1 MSEKSIGSKILKSSF
16 WTYLGGWGDKL
27 IGFISTL
34 VLARILLPDD
44 FGIVA
49 TASIVSGLFSVIT
62 SLGANQ
68 YLIRKN
74 ELDNSDLNTAW
85 TVGLIMTLIA
95 SIGIFISASP
105 VAEFMDDDR
114 LILVIQVLSISPFL
128 SGFSNIGTILY
139 AREYN
144 YKPGMSLSLISRII
158 GLIIKVIIAKI
169 YLNYWAFIVAEIAE
183 VLIITIGSYVI
194 HNYRPRFSLK
204 KVKEQ
209 WGFSQWI
216 LLKGIFVYMRYRI
229 DTIFISKILPAEALG
244 LYSVSKDVATLPAGQ
259 VISPIMTPLY
269 VGLSSVNQQPELFA
283 DKVHKTI
290 SVLFIILLP
299 ISFGTYV
306 TADNIVTVLLGE
318 KWVGA
323 APIIMVLAF
332 NLLPGTFSDFLTKVM
347 TAMGR
352 VKLIF
357 IFEVI
362 FSLSTFL
369 SFLLFVRGM
378 DIVDIAMLRVSL
390 IAINTFILLLVLS
403 LLSSLSFF
411 RIISIFAVPLIPTL
425 FMVLVVMDI
434 NQYILLYSPG
444 IQLCIQ
450 VASGAISYLVMVS
463 AFIFLL
469 SSRVKEYEFI
479 WKTFYKPIFNKTGL

>member
-1 MSEKSIGSKILKSSF
+1 M
-16 WTYLGGWGDKL
+16 
-27 IGFISTL
+27 
-34 VLARILLPDD
+34 
-44 FGIVA
+44 
-49 TASIVSGLFSVIT
+49 
-62 SLGANQ
+62 
-68 YLIRKN
+68 
-74 ELDNSDLNTAW
+74 
-85 TVGLIMTLIA
+85 
-95 SIGIFISASP
+95 
-105 VAEFMDDDR
+105 
-114 LILVIQVLSISPFL
+114 
-128 SGFSNIGTILY
+128 
-139 AREYN
+139 
-144 YKPGMSLSLISRII
+144 
-158 GLIIKVIIAKI
+158 
-169 YLNYWAFIVAEIAE
+169 AEIVE
-183 VLIITIGSYVI
+183 ILICTIGSYII

-204 KVKEQ
+204 KIKEQ

-229 DTIFISKILPAEALG
+229 DTIFISKMLPAEALG

-259 VISPIMTPLY
+259 IISPIMAPLY

-290 SVLFIILLP
+290 SVLFLILLP
-299 ISFGTYV
+299 ISFGTFV
-306 TADNIVTVLLGE
+306 TADNIVTVLLGDQ
-318 KWVGA
+318 WVGA

-352 VKLIF
+352 VKLVF

-378 DIVDIAMLRVSL
+378 DIVNIAMLRVGL
-390 IAINTFILLLVLS
+390 ITINTFILIIVLS

-411 RIISIFAVPLIPTL
+411 RIISIIAVPLIPTL

-450 VASGAISYLVMVS
+450 VAAGAISYLVMVS

-469 SSRVKEYEFI
+469 STRVKEYEFI
-479 WKTFYKPIFNKTGL
+479 WKTFYSPILNK